1 MKINKVHLI
10 YITLLAAA
18 FFVSASMAWLQYEE
32 IKFLAD
38 ENKNLWETTQVQQSQ
53 ITDLELSNEEI
64 QRYNE
69 DLIKENIELTST
81 VAKNEEEIRNLERT
95 ASDLEQ
101 ALAENKIEIL
111 SQNEYSVLAKLLCR
125 EAGAMSWDG
134 MVYTCSA
141 ILNLSDYSGR
151 TIMEMAH
158 DKSTFSVA
166 PVVDSAKPTERV
178 YQVIDYVL
186 QGHRVPDICYFRT
199 NHYHSFG
206 VPVCEVGGHYFS
218 RPK

>member
-1 MKINKVHLI
+1 MRNKLVSFFELF
-10 YITLLAAA
+10 LLMA
-18 FFVSASMAWLQYEE
+18 FIISIPVIFS
-32 IKFLAD
+32 F
-38 ENKNLWETTQVQQSQ
+38 TTQVSELKDSQ
-53 ITDLELSNEEI
+53 ASLTLELQAYEAEYGSLESKYFSALERIDEKDRHINLLKEEI
-64 QRYNE
+64 AALKQQISDQE
-69 DLIKENIELTST
+69 IIIENF
-81 VAKNEEEIRNLERT
+81 K
-95 ASDLEQ
+95 Q
-101 ALAENKIEIL
+101 NKITL
-111 SQNEYSVLAKLLCR
+111 PDSEYQILAKLLFR
-125 EAGAMSWDG
+125 EAGASSWDG

-166 PVVDSAKPTERV
+166 PVVDSANPTERV